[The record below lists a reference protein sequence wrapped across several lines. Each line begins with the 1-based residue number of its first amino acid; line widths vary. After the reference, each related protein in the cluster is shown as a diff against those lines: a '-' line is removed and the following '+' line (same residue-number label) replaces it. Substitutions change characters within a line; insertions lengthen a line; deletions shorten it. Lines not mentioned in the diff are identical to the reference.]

1 MWLSLNKTKTR
12 LKIFNIQTLTKT
24 KGHEL
29 ASNLSKVGLDVT
41 LIPDSAIFTT
51 ISRVNTVI
59 IGTHSIFANG
69 G

>member
-1 MWLSLNKTKTR
+1 M
-12 LKIFNIQTLTKT
+12 KILTKT

>member
-1 MWLSLNKTKTR
+1 M
-12 LKIFNIQTLTKT
+12 
-24 KGHEL
+24 

-41 LIPDSAIFTT
+41 LIPDSAIFTI

-59 IGTHSIFANG
+59 VGANSIFANG

>member
-1 MWLSLNKTKTR
+1 MWLSLYKIKTR
-12 LKIFNIQTLTKT
+12 LQFFNMQTLTKT